1 MTVIAWN
8 DFEINAPN
16 SFRLLWNE
24 KIFTD
29 VTLATSDGHQI
40 KAHKFL
46 LSSCSE
52 FFLDILRENPHQNLL
67 LYLKGIKYAELE
79 MILKF
84 IYTGQC
90 ELPEDELDTFLNAGA
105 DLRVKGLIEHS
116 IEPKHQNSLSDVEHK
131 QKENVINSSE
141 ANLIPSMTDNDAFEE
156 TKEETTETKNCGVA
170 LEIEKPSING
180 IVSKLN
186 C

>member
-90 ELPEDELDTFLNAGA
+90 ELPEDELETFLNAGA
-105 DLRVKGLIEHS
+105 DLRVKGLIDHT
-116 IEPKHQNSLSDVEHK
+116 IEPKYQNSLSVVEHE
-131 QKENVINSSE
+131 QKEYVINSS
-141 ANLIPSMTDNDAFEE
+141 ANLITSIIDNDAFDE
-156 TKEETTETKNCGVA
+156 TKEEITETKNCGVA